1 MMQHLATQNT
11 DTATERLLNR
21 QTQEQRPSERGHEFA
36 ELMERNRV
44 ADSQREASDRAHQR
58 AQDRVQQSNRDKSDA
73 AASSSQRA
81 NQQRASQEQA
91 SRQRAIE
98 NERRENAQSQARADA
113 QESQAA
119 ERARDL
125 ANKERAAERAAE
137 SAQHRDNQQSSS
149 RADASNRQAEASQ
162 QADDSAQQNQQ
173 QASDTNNEQSDT
185 GQPEEQMANTDQN
198 EAAADAESMAGNS
211 EDSADVNA
219 DDALLAGNESAN
231 GDNADI
237 GGGTT
242 AETAVD
248 FDWLSMLDKLHGKQ
262 GTADDNAKQFDANGD
277 LIKADE
283 SPESDDNL
291 AGLGETAGEAP
302 AEEAEQADNV
312 NNAVNAADILK
323 GFTDAKAEQSE
334 SGAQASVKADTEVE
348 TDDLPNGEGES
359 TDEQA
364 LTDILAML
372 DQLRAEEDASDDD
385 LAALDK
391 MIDDFM
397 AKHPNLADSPLQ
409 QYNGKD
415 WLNVDSKLLQGVIQ
429 AATGVGTDTAS
440 ADKYTASAD
449 EGLAQRLLNS
459 DAQQVQKVAEQ
470 LSQNLIPKAV
480 NTPENRASFVDNL
493 KAGLEDMKTQLKS
506 SNENSADLGQVVKD
520 ALAKIDGVSQS
531 DISGAKVQQTLA
543 TASATLDTASNL
555 SNPKPAAADA
565 MKAQGAVTAKD
576 NASAT
581 TQAELNR
588 QQQAGQMERMVNMHK
603 PEAAQQMVDKVQVMM
618 NQKSLVADIRLDPPH
633 LGGMK
638 IKVDMSGEAAS
649 VNFVVQTQQAREALE
664 QATPRLRE
672 MLEEQGIELGQSSVE
687 QEAKQQSNNDG
698 DGKMAGG
705 HGGTGGEELDEAS
718 PEAQTVNVVNGSVN
732 GIDYFA

>member
-11 DTATERLLNR
+11 DTATERLLSR
-21 QTQEQRPSERGHEFA
+21 QTQEQRPSERGQEFA

-44 ADSQREASDRAHQR
+44 ASSQREASDRAQQR
-58 AQDRVQQSNRDKSDA
+58 AQDRAQQSNRDKSDA

-113 QESQAA
+113 HES
-119 ERARDL
+119 
-125 ANKERAAERAAE
+125 RAAERAAE
-137 SAQHRDNQQSSS
+137 SSQHRDNQQSAN
-149 RADASNRQAEASQ
+149 RADANNRQAEANQ

-173 QASDTNNEQSDT
+173 HASDSNNEQSDT
-185 GQPEEQMANTDQN
+185 GQSGEQMANADQN
-198 EAAADAESMAGNS
+198 EAAADAESVSGS
-211 EDSADVNA
+211 GEESADANA

-231 GDNADI
+231 GENTDLGDD
-237 GGGTT
+237 TS

-262 GTADDNAKQFDANGD
+262 GAADENAKQFDANGD

-283 SPESDDNL
+283 QPETDDNL
-291 AGLGETAGEAP
+291 AVGGETP
-302 AEEAEQADNV
+302 AEDADNA

-334 SGAQASVKADTEVE
+334 SGEQASVKADTEVE

-364 LTDILAML
+364 LSDILTML
-372 DQLRAEEDASDDD
+372 DQLRAEEDVSDAD

-409 QYNGKD
+409 QYKGKD

-429 AATGVGTDTAS
+429 AATGVGADTAS

-449 EGLAQRLLNS
+449 DGLAQRLLNA

-493 KAGLEDMKTQLKS
+493 KAGLEDMKAQLKS
-506 SNENSADLGQVVKD
+506 GNENSADLGQVVKD

-531 DISGAKVQQTLA
+531 DISGAKLQQTLA

-555 SNPKPAAADA
+555 SNPKSAAADA

-576 NASAT
+576 NAGAA

-588 QQQAGQMERMVNMHK
+588 QQQTGQVERMVNMHK
-603 PEAAQQMVDKVQVMM
+603 PEAAQQMADKVQVMM

-672 MLEEQGIELGQSSVE
+672 LLDEQGIELGQSSVE

-705 HGGTGGEELDEAS
+705 HGGAGGEELDEAL